1 MAWAQELPSG
11 RYRGC
16 YRNARKKT
24 CYVEGTFG
32 TKAEALRKA
41 GALEDEQRTPGSID
55 PKSAKLTYGHW
66 FELWMDSHQV
76 ATSTE
81 REYHSTARLHIL
93 PYWKDTP
100 LGDITARGGR
110 AWVKKL
116 QKEPREGASKPRSP
130 WTIRL
135 AVQTFVASIN
145 AAVEDKRL
153 HVNEAKGLE
162 WPDLPDALERYLT
175 PSEVEAT
182 VHFMTDFNALITWT
196 AVTTGLRAGELA
208 GLHIPRIDTRNGGLL
223 VVEQF
228 DQKDGVIKP
237 VPKDKEKRYVPLP
250 QDVAA
255 RLRAHVDTLPDVE
268 DCGVPHLAGACPG
281 GALVFRGPHGAPLK
295 SNQFG
300 RYILTPAVQLA
311 KLKGRV
317 RVHDLRHTYASWL
330 IQSGVSFAEL
340 ARVMGHSSWE
350 VSKRYAHL
358 SDEGY
363 GTVRDAITSHMG
375 REARSEATTLRL
387 AAGDDGKLRTA

>member
-11 RYRGC
+11 RFRGC
-16 YRNARKKT
+16 YRGDRGKS
-24 CYVEGTFG
+24 YVPGTFD

-41 GALEDEQRTPGSID
+41 GAMEDEQRTPGAID
-55 PKSAKLTYGHW
+55 PKQAKLDYGSW
-66 FELWMDSHQV
+66 FDLWIESHQV

-81 REYHSTARLHIL
+81 REYRSTARLHIL
-93 PYWKDTP
+93 PYWENTP
-100 LGDITARGGR
+100 LKDITARRGR
-110 AWVKKL
+110 AWVKRL
-116 QKEPREGASKPRSP
+116 QKEPRAGASNPRSP

-153 HVNEAKGLE
+153 HVNEVKGLE

-175 PSEVEAT
+175 PAEVEAAA
-182 VHFMTDFNALITWT
+182 HFMTDFNALITWT

-223 VVEQF
+223 VVEQY

-250 QDVAA
+250 SDIAA
-255 RLRAHVDTLPDVE
+255 RLQAHVDALPEVDQ
-268 DCGVPHLAGACPG
+268 CGVPHLAGSCPG
-281 GALVFRGPHGAPLK
+281 GALVFRGPKGSPLK
-295 SNQFG
+295 SSQFG

-311 KLKGRV
+311 KLRGRV

-330 IQSGVSFAEL
+330 IQRGVSFAEL

-375 REARSEATTLRL
+375 REAPGEATSLRAV
-387 AAGDDGKLRTA
+387 AADCGSSRTA